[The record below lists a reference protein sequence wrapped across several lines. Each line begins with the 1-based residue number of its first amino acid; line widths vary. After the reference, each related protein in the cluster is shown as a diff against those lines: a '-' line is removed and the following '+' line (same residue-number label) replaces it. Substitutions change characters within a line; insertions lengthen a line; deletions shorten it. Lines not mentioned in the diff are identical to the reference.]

1 MLRCVSC
8 FYTVVAS
15 TICMFWPH
23 PFFYALKVNI
33 LEKRQNLRCW
43 LRKPGRLAH
52 FVEELIDTLCNR
64 PGIETLPTGLIQPP
78 DTRRIVFFY
87 PADFWLPQSLSTI
100 TSTINTSAF
109 RRSYLFKRSKN
120 IKHYYHW
127 MTKTKYGG
135 YRSDQSR
142 IKKKIV
148 NHLILLATAIC
159 KESLKGVRVVMP
171 VKM

>member
-33 LEKRQNLRCW
+33 LEKHQNLRCW
-43 LRKPGRLAH
+43 LRKLGRLAH

-64 PGIETLPTGLIQPP
+64 PIETLPTGLIQPP

-87 PADFWLPQSLSTI
+87 PADFWLPQSLSII

-109 RRSYLFKRSKN
+109 RRLYLFKRSKN
-120 IKHYYHW
+120 IKHYYHAIEW
-127 MTKTKYGG
+127 QKQNTEGTGLINLAFKKNCK
-135 YRSDQSR
+135 SFNSSR
-142 IKKKIV
+142 YY
-148 NHLILLATAIC
+148 N
-159 KESLKGVRVVMP
+159 M
-171 VKM
+171 

>member
-8 FYTVVAS
+8 FYTVFAS

-33 LEKRQNLRCW
+33 LDKHQNLRCW

-52 FVEELIDTLCNR
+52 FVEELIDTLCDR
-64 PGIETLPTGLIQPP
+64 PIETLPTGLIQPP
-78 DTRRIVFFY
+78 DTRRIVFFD
-87 PADFWLPQSLSTI
+87 PADFLLPQSLSII

-109 RRSYLFKRSKN
+109 RRPYLFKRRKD

-127 MTKTKYGG
+127 MTKTKYGK
-135 YRSDQSR
+135 YRSDQSCLL
-142 IKKKIV
+142 KKIV
-148 NHLILLATAIC
+148 NHLVLLATAIC
-159 KESLKGVRVVMP
+159 KES
-171 VKM
+171 